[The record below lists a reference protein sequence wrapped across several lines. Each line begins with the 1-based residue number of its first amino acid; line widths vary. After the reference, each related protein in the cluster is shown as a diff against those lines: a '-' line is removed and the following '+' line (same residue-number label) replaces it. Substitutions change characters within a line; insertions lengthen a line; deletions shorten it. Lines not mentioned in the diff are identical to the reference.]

1 MAKSKGVSAGKPAV
15 DKQKSE
21 AVILDAAEAC
31 FAEMGF
37 NGTSVRAIGEKAG
50 LNPALVHYY
59 FQSKELLFEEVVAR
73 RASAIN
79 QERREQLLVLFAEA
93 APSLPALE
101 QVLDA
106 IIRPTVKLGRDDS
119 RGGRHYTSLINN
131 LASAIDQRSLKIIAD
146 NYDPIA
152 RHSINSLMRVVEG
165 LQLEDAV
172 LAYLATI
179 RVAFSL
185 MAPTGRAKV
194 LSDGLCDDY
203 DVEGTIR
210 FVVDFVAAGL
220 RGIADTRRSKA

>member
-1 MAKSKGVSAGKPAV
+1 MPKKSKGAALRPTA

-21 AVILDAAEAC
+21 AAILDAAEEC
-31 FAEMGF
+31 FSEMGF

-59 FQSKELLFEEVVAR
+59 FESKEMLFEQVVAR
-73 RASAIN
+73 RANAIN
-79 QERREQLLVLFAEA
+79 QERREKLLILFGDA
-93 APSLPALE
+93 APGLPALE
-101 QVLDA
+101 QVLEA
-106 IIRPTVKLGRDDS
+106 IIRPTVELGRDDS

-131 LASAIDQRSLKIIAD
+131 LASAIDQRSLKIIAE

-152 RHSINSLMRVVEG
+152 RHSITALMRVVEG
-165 LQLEDAV
+165 LRLEDAV

-194 LSDGLCDDY
+194 LSSGLCDDY

-210 FVVDFVAAGL
+210 FVVNFVAAGL
-220 RGIADTRRSKA
+220 RGIAAMRRAEG